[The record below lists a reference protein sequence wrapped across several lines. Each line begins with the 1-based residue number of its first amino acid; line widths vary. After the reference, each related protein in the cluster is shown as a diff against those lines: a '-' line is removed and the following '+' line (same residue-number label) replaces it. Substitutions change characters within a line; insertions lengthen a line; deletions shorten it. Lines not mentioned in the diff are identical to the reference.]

1 MATLGLFGHFFRVL
15 WPFVQVSFAR
25 SVGLFCLFYPLFRSL
40 LTVVRSLLPS
50 MLVKAQNEVFET
62 RCLRLLNTHRTF
74 ILEPNIAREGMRWSA
89 Q

>member
-25 SVGLFCLFYPLFRSL
+25 SVGLFYPLFRSL

-74 ILEPNIAREGMRWSA
+74 ILEPNIAREGIGWSA